1 MTTQSSQSNI
11 KTDVFS
17 IVNNR
22 IIEQLEKGTVPW
34 RQPWSEAG
42 PPRNLISGRPY
53 RGLNV
58 LLLASLGY
66 PYNLFL
72 TLKQINELGGRV
84 RQGEHACPVVFWSQK
99 EGEADEKGEKEIK
112 RILRY
117 YSVFN
122 LDQCINIPENK
133 IPDIRWNDEQ
143 PIETCEQ
150 VVNNMPQKPK
160 IQTKVQ
166 GAFYNPTLDIIN
178 MPKRTSFV
186 SSESYYTTLFHELVH
201 STGHE
206 KRLAR
211 EAVMKVEKYGSE
223 PYSEEELVAQIGAC
237 FLSAHTS
244 CSMKHFENDAA
255 YIAGWLKK
263 LNDDKR
269 FILFASAKAQ
279 RAVDYILKV
288 QFSPIPEDAETEN
301 AQTEQ

>member
-1 MTTQSSQSNI
+1 MSTQTKQ
-11 KTDVFS
+11 KFDVFT

-22 IIEQLEKGTVPW
+22 IIEQLEKGTIPW
-34 RQPWSEAG
+34 RQPWKEAG
-42 PPRNLISGRPY
+42 PPRNFISSRPY

-72 TLKQINELGGRV
+72 TLKQINELGGSV
-84 RQGEHACPVVFWSQK
+84 RKGEHACPVVFWSKK
-99 EGEADEKGEKEIK
+99 EGEPDEKGEKEIK

-122 LDQCINIPENK
+122 FDQCINIPANK
-133 IPDIRWNDEQ
+133 ISDLRWNDEQ

-150 VVNNMPQKPK
+150 VLNNMPQKPK
-160 IQTKVQ
+160 IQHKGQ
-166 GAFYNPTLDIIN
+166 GAYYIPTTDIIN
-178 MPKRTSFV
+178 MPKLKTFLD
-186 SSESYYTTLFHELVH
+186 SEAYYTTLFHELVH

-206 KRLAR
+206 SRLKR
-211 EAVMKVEKYGSE
+211 EAVMNTEKYGSE
-223 PYSEEELVAQIGAC
+223 SYSEEELVAQIGAC
-237 FLSAHTS
+237 FLSAHTGS
-244 CSMKHFENDAA
+244 SMKHFENDAA

-279 RAVDYILKV
+279 RAVDYILNV
-288 QFSPIPEDAETEN
+288 QFSPLPEEAETEN

>member
-1 MTTQSSQSNI
+1 MTTQSNI
-11 KTDVFS
+11 RTDVFT

-34 RQPWSEAG
+34 RQPWKEAG

-72 TLKQINELGGRV
+72 TLKQINELGGSV
-84 RQGEHACPVVFWSQK
+84 RKGEHACPVVFWSQK
-99 EGEADEKGEKEIK
+99 EGEPDEKGEKEIK

-122 LDQCINIPENK
+122 IDQCINLPEDK
-133 IPDIRWNDEQ
+133 LADLIWNDEE
-143 PIETCEQ
+143 PVETCEDI
-150 VVNNMPQKPK
+150 VKNMPLCPK
-160 IQTKVQ
+160 IQHKAQ
-166 GAFYNPTLDIIN
+166 EACYNPSLDIIN
-178 MPKRTSFV
+178 MPKMKTFV

-211 EAVMKVEKYGSE
+211 ESVMNDEKYGSE
-223 PYSEEELVAQIGAC
+223 AYSEEELVAQIGAC
-237 FLSAHTS
+237 FLSAHTGS
-244 CSMKHFENDAA
+244 SMKHFENDAA
-255 YIAGWLKK
+255 YIAGWLGRLKG
-263 LNDDKR
+263 DKR

-279 RAVDYILKV
+279 RAVDYILNV
-288 QFSPIPEDAETEN
+288 QFAAIPEGAETKQ
-301 AQTEQ
+301 ADS